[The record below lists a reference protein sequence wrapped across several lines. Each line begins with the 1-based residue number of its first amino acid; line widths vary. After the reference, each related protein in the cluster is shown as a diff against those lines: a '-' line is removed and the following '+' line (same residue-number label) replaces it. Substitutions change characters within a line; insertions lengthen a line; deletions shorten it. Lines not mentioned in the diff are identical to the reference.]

1 MGIPS
6 GQDSAKNP
14 FQMGSAPMTRTEQLS
29 QARKSGRYA
38 REAGRP
44 ISSCPLY
51 GITEDAAELRKQWQL
66 GYNEWRRV
74 A

>member
-1 MGIPS
+1 
-6 GQDSAKNP
+6 
-14 FQMGSAPMTRTEQLS
+14 MTRTEQLS

>member
-1 MGIPS
+1 
-6 GQDSAKNP
+6 
-14 FQMGSAPMTRTEQLS
+14 MTRTEQLT
-29 QARKSGRYA
+29 QAWQSGRYA

-51 GITEDAAELRKQWQL
+51 GITDDAAELRAQWQC
-66 GYNEWRRV
+66 GYQEWRKT